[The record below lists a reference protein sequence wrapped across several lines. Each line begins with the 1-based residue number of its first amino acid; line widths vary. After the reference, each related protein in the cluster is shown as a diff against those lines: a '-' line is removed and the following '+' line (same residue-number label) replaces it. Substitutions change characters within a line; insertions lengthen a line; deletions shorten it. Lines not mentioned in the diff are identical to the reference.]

1 MKNVSSLHFQHVSCF
16 FSVFTLAQRRKGLK
30 KNIQI
35 NVTSFKVRLVVVYL
49 SLVDLDL

>member
-1 MKNVSSLHFQHVSCF
+1 MFLQCLHPCAK
-16 FSVFTLAQRRKGLK
+16 TERPE